1 MSGSIKSVTKRDK
14 EKYRIPR
21 RVQDVIPVR
30 TVYAD
35 GIFQVGK
42 ERYSKTWIFTDINYA
57 VASKEDKTAMFLD
70 YSELLNSLDPAATTK
85 ITINNRR
92 LNRIDF
98 ENSVLIKV
106 KGDVL
111 DEFRDEYNGI
121 LREKAN
127 DVNAMIQEKYITV
140 TAYKKTYADAKAYF
154 NRIGADFAHF

>member
-1 MSGSIKSVTKRDK
+1 MTKTLKSVIKREK
-14 EKYRIPR
+14 EKFSIPK
-21 RVQDVIPVR
+21 RVQDVIPIR

-85 ITINNRR
+85 ITINNRK

-98 ENSVLIKV
+98 ENSVLIKE
-106 KGDVL
+106 KGDGL
-111 DEFRDEYNGI
+111 DEFRQEYNGI
-121 LREKAN
+121 L
-127 DVNAMIQEKYITV
+127 QE
-140 TAYKKTYADAKAYF
+140 
-154 NRIGADFAHF
+154 